1 MSAARRRP
9 RLARAALLAAALAL
23 HPAARAAWDVAAL
36 MGLLRAHPPG
46 RAHFD
51 ETKTVS
57 ILDRPLESS
66 GELVFT
72 PPGRLEKHV
81 TSPGDERVV
90 ADGER
95 LVIEHA
101 GRRQVIALAEHPEI
115 AVLVESIRGTL
126 AGDRAAL
133 ERAYRL
139 ALHGD
144 ANAWR
149 LELTPRDASIA
160 KLVSK
165 VTIEGSQARVD
176 RVHIEQVDGDHSLM
190 QIRPE
195 TR

>member
-1 MSAARRRP
+1 MRAGLFATR
-9 RLARAALLAAALAL
+9 AAALLVALAM
-23 HPAARAAWDVAAL
+23 HAPAFAAWDVAAL
-36 MGLLRAHPPG
+36 MALLRAHPPG

-72 PPGRLEKHV
+72 PPARLEKHV
-81 TSPGDERVV
+81 TSPGEERVV

-95 LVIEHA
+95 LVIERA
-101 GRRQVIALAEHPEI
+101 GQRREISLAEHPEV
-115 AVLVESIRGTL
+115 AVLIESIRGTL

-139 ALHGD
+139 GLSGD
-144 ANAWR
+144 AKAWR
-149 LELTPRDASIA
+149 LVLTPREEALQA
-160 KLVSK
+160 LVSR
-165 VTIEGSQARVD
+165 VTLEGSQARVQ
-176 RVHIEQVDGDHSLM
+176 RVEIEQADGDRSLM

-195 TR
+195 KR